1 MNKVLI
7 INIKNKIKSL
17 LKKHFLFLFKIN
29 LENIL
34 NY

>member
-7 INIKNKIKSL
+7 INIKNKISL